1 MQKSADFEPREHL
14 ISIRSRQG
22 SSEYL
27 PVQWRL
33 VWFRNECPEGSI
45 ETELVHL
52 DLDKET
58 EEEVFVW
65 NAEKRRNEST
75 IKIAKG
81 IAIFRATVKDG
92 KGGIATGTGS
102 ERAAS
107 FGDFIEKAET
117 KAIGRALAGLG
128 YGTQFAP
135 ELNEEHRI
143 VDSPVDPSPAPQPTP
158 PTPAPEPR
166 QLVPSVK
173 PLVSSPAQ
181 PTSTLSTPSFNAM
194 RERCKKIKIDFDAFM
209 ITILKASYDED
220 TITSEKHSKL
230 NSELVKREQNYS
242 ANVARKGN
250 KAS

>member
-1 MQKSADFEPREHL
+1 MIDFNPREHL
-14 ISIRSRQG
+14 INIKNRQG

-45 ETELVHL
+45 ETEIVHL
-52 DLDKET
+52 DLEKET
-58 EEEVFVW
+58 EEDAYVW
-65 NAEKRRNEST
+65 NAEKRRSESVT
-75 IKIAKG
+75 KTAPG

-143 VDSPVDPSPAPQPTP
+143 VDAPVDCGEKPEDRHDGQAEQAASSNARSTNPQP
-158 PTPAPEPR
+158 R
-166 QLVPSVK
+166 Q
-173 PLVSSPAQ
+173 AA
-181 PTSTLSTPSFNAM
+181 TS
-194 RERCKKIKIDFDAFM
+194 R
-209 ITILKASYDED
+209 AS
-220 TITSEKHSKL
+220 
-230 NSELVKREQNYS
+230 N
-242 ANVARKGN
+242 GN
-250 KAS
+250 Q

>member
-1 MQKSADFEPREHL
+1 MNDFNPSEHL
-14 ISIRSRQG
+14 ISIRNRQG

-45 ETELVHL
+45 ETEIIHL

-58 EEEVFVW
+58 EEEVFAW
-65 NAEKRRNEST
+65 NAEKRRNENVT
-75 IKIAKG
+75 KTACG

-92 KGGIATGTGS
+92 RGGIATGTGS

-135 ELNEEHRI
+135 
-143 VDSPVDPSPAPQPTP
+143 
-158 PTPAPEPR
+158 
-166 QLVPSVK
+166 
-173 PLVSSPAQ
+173 
-181 PTSTLSTPSFNAM
+181 
-194 RERCKKIKIDFDAFM
+194 
-209 ITILKASYDED
+209 
-220 TITSEKHSKL
+220 
-230 NSELVKREQNYS
+230 
-242 ANVARKGN
+242 
-250 KAS
+250 

>member
-1 MQKSADFEPREHL
+1 MNDFNPSEHL
-14 ISIRSRQG
+14 ISIRNRQG

-45 ETELVHL
+45 ETEIIHL
-52 DLDKET
+52 DLEKET
-58 EEEVFVW
+58 EEEVFAW
-65 NAEKRRNEST
+65 NAEKRRNESVT
-75 IKIAKG
+75 KTARG

-92 KGGIATGTGS
+92 RGGIATGTGS

-143 VDSPVDPSPAPQPTP
+143 VDAPVDFQPGPGSKDEDMSNGRMPVAAQNGYARSVSHAQYQNGQNSQPPA
-158 PTPAPEPR
+158 APVDEANAPITER
-166 QLVPSVK
+166 QL
-173 PLVSSPAQ
+173 SSIHKLCEALGKTEPEKVA
-181 PTSTLSTPSFNAM
+181 SF
-194 RERCKKIKIDFDAFM
+194 
-209 ITILKASYDED
+209 SY
-220 TITSEKHSKL
+220 L
-230 NSELVKREQNYS
+230 N
-242 ANVARKGN
+242 ARKLIQQLTAEYRQHN
-250 KAS
+250 RAS

>member
-1 MQKSADFEPREHL
+1 MMNDFNPAEHL
-14 ISIRSRQG
+14 ISIRNRQG

-45 ETELVHL
+45 ETEIIHL
-52 DLDKET
+52 DLEKET
-58 EEEVFVW
+58 EEEVFAW
-65 NAEKRRNEST
+65 NAEKRRNESVT
-75 IKIAKG
+75 KTARG

-92 KGGIATGTGS
+92 RGGIATGTGS

-143 VDSPVDPSPAPQPTP
+143 VDSPVESQQSNASN
-158 PTPAPEPR
+158 TPAPSAS
-166 QLVPSVK
+166 VPAPVASA
-173 PLVSSPAQ
+173 PSATPA
-181 PTSTLSTPSFNAM
+181 PVAIATDLRSLKM
-194 RERCKKIKIDFDAFM
+194 RAGKLRIAW
-209 ITILKASYDED
+209 
-220 TITSEKHSKL
+220 SKL
-230 NSELVKREQNYS
+230 IVQMFGTMIADRDLADEHRDLIRLELDKREIGAVSLES
-242 ANVARKGN
+242 A
-250 KAS
+250 